1 MRMNTAIDVF
11 LKEKRRANCAHGTIG
26 LYRRHLERWQEW
38 LGAPIRNVADL
49 TIDDLRGFFAY
60 LRDDHV
66 AYASEKSSR
75 KPSTR
80 PLTENTHASY
90 HRSLRAFWTFLAV
103 EEVISPEQQRFFLRI
118 PAPVVPQDPRPVT
131 DEESTQRL
139 VEACGDGRTEESARN
154 RAIAYMLF
162 ETGMRIG
169 ELCALTDKVIDLK
182 KRQARV
188 LRAKGKKHRVVF
200 WQSGAAAAL
209 ARYLLLR
216 RGSPYSTSSEEPLFR
231 GCSIRNNGG
240 AVTSD
245 LVRATMKRVAEQA
258 GFKLPKGAPLH
269 SLRHGFAHAA
279 LENGAQLTDLA
290 DFLGHAD
297 LETTRIYLRNDDSRL
312 ADAYDRIFR
321 RSRRERL
328 RRDDAEERG

>member
-1 MRMNTAIDVF
+1 MRTNKAISVF
-11 LKEKRRANCAHGTIG
+11 LEEKRRANCAAGTIS

-66 AYASEKSSR
+66 AYATEKSSR
-75 KPSTR
+75 KPSAR
-80 PLTENTHASY
+80 PLTENTLASY
-90 HRSLRAFWTFLAV
+90 HRSVRAFWTFLAT
-103 EEVISPEQQRFFLRI
+103 EELISPEQQRFFLRI
-118 PAPVVPQDPRPVT
+118 HAPAVPKDPRPVT
-131 DEESTQRL
+131 DEDAMQRL
-139 VEACGDGRTEESARN
+139 VDACGDGHSEESARN

-169 ELCALTDKVIDLK
+169 ELCALTDEVVDHK

-188 LRAKGKKHRVVF
+188 LRAKGKKHRAVF
-200 WQSGAAAAL
+200 WQSGTAAAL
-209 ARYLLLR
+209 GRYLLLR
-216 RGSPYSTSSEEPLFR
+216 RGKPGGPLFR

-240 AVTSD
+240 QVTTD
-245 LVRATMKRVAEQA
+245 LVRATMKRIATQA

-279 LENGAQLTDLA
+279 LENGAQITDLA
-290 DFLGHAD
+290 DLLGHED
-297 LETTRIYLRNDDSRL
+297 LETTRIYLRNDDTRL

-328 RRDDAEERG
+328 RRDDAERGG